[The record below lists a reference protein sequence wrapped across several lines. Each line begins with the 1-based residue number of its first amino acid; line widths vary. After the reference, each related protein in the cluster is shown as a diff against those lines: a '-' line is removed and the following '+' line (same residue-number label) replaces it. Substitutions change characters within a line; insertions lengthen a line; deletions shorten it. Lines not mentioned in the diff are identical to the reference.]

1 MVNDFDTLWPYFKK
15 HSHRYIPGLL
25 CLVVTSGGQL
35 LIPQFLR
42 AAIDTMSTGTFPLS
56 RIFAIGAELVGV
68 AAIISVGRFGWRF
81 FIHGASRR
89 IERDLRSRL
98 YAHLLTLSSNF
109 YGRYKIGDLMARATN
124 DMEAIRMATGMALV
138 AFTDGVFMTIAIIVI
153 LFAQNPG
160 VALYPLLPLPVITA
174 LIIGLGRFVSDY
186 FRRVQEGFA
195 TVSQQA
201 QEVFSGIRVIK
212 SFVKETYFLDRFRA
226 ANDSYQN
233 RNMRLVRVWGVF
245 NPAVTFLAGLTSL
258 ILLWV
263 GGQAVI
269 LHDMS
274 PGSFVA
280 VFSYLSMLIWP
291 MLGAG
296 FTVNMIQRGRASLIR
311 INAILNERPEIANP
325 DNPVITSPEVRIDV
339 RSLSYTYPDAREPV
353 LKDLT
358 FSIIAGETLGILGRT
373 GSGKSTLIRLLPRLL
388 DPPPGTLF
396 LGGRDIRDYD
406 LHTLRSTFGVVPQD
420 TFLFSASILDNIRFG
435 VDEQDEELVREVA
448 DISTISRDMSTF
460 PSGWT
465 TEVGERGISLSGG
478 QKQRVA
484 ISRAIAVR
492 PKVLIFDD
500 ALSAVDTATEEQIL
514 RGLISA
520 RKGKTNIVISHR
532 VSTLAFADQ
541 IIVLDR
547 GRIVQRGSHTELISQ
562 DGFYRQIYNLQQSS
576 HHHSGT
582 E

>member
-1 MVNDFDTLWPYFKK
+1 MVNDFNTLWPYFKK
-15 HSHRYIPGLL
+15 HAHRYIPGLL
-25 CLVVTSGGQL
+25 CLIVTSGGQL

-42 AAIDTMSTGTFPLS
+42 AAIDTISTGTFPLS
-56 RIFAIGAELVGV
+56 RIFLLGAQLVGV
-68 AAIISVGRFGWRF
+68 ATVISIGRFGWRF

-124 DMEAIRMATGMALV
+124 DMEAVRMATGMALV
-138 AFTDGVFMTIAIIVI
+138 AFTDGVFMTLAIIII
-153 LFAQNPG
+153 LFVQNPG
-160 VALYPLLPLPVITA
+160 VALYPLLPLPVITT
-174 LIIGLGRFVSDY
+174 LIIGLGRFVADY
-186 FRRVQEGFA
+186 FRKVQEGFA

-212 SFVKETYFLDRFRA
+212 SFVKENYFLDRFRA
-226 ANDSYQN
+226 ANESYQN

-245 NPAVTFLAGLTSL
+245 NPAVAFLAGLTSL

-269 LHDMS
+269 LQDMS

-280 VFSYLSMLIWP
+280 VLSYLSMLIWP

-311 INAILNERPEIANP
+311 INEVLNERPDIANVE
-325 DNPVITSPEVRIDV
+325 NPVTDSPEAHIEVRA
-339 RSLSYTYPDAREPV
+339 LTYAYPDAQESV

-358 FSIIAGETLGILGRT
+358 FSVAVGETLGILGRT

-388 DPPPGTLF
+388 DPPLGTVF
-396 LGGRDIRDYD
+396 IGGRDVRDYD
-406 LHTLRSTFGVVPQD
+406 LRTLRATFGVVPQD
-420 TFLFSASILDNIRFG
+420 TFLFSASILDNIGFG
-435 VDEQDEELVREVA
+435 MDDPDEQLIRKVA
-448 DISTISRDMSTF
+448 DISTISRDMSSF
-460 PSGWT
+460 PAGWN

-484 ISRAIAVR
+484 ISRAVAVR
-492 PKVLIFDD
+492 PRVLIFDD
-500 ALSAVDTATEEQIL
+500 ALSAVDTATEERIL
-514 RGLISA
+514 RELISA
-520 RKGKTNIVISHR
+520 RKGKTNIIISHR
-532 VSTLAFADQ
+532 VSTLAFATR

-547 GRIVQRGSHTELISQ
+547 GRIIQRGSHAQLISE
-562 DGFYRQIYNLQQSS
+562 DGLYRQIYNLQQST
-576 HHHSGT
+576 HHHAGT